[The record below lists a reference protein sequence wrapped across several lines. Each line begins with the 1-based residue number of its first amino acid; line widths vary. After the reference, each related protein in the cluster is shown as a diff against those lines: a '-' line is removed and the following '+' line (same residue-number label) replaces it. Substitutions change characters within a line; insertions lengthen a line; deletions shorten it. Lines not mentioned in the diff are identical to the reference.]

1 MDAMV
6 ALLVMS
12 ATDPIHQH
20 GAIAHGLVLKP
31 HVGAQSPLEFERVG
45 AFTTRFAQ
53 AEFDIT
59 AWKKMELKIIQQYTS
74 EIYAE
79 NISPLLVSTHC

>member
-59 AWKKMELKIIQQYTS
+59 AWKQMELKII
-74 EIYAE
+74 
-79 NISPLLVSTHC
+79 